1 MYPHAMKV
9 QQNGDKCHA
18 AIPSPEKREHLKILS
33 NFFHVH
39 CCSTNYVALSVIVIT
54 SHSPS
59 THT

>member
-33 NFFHVH
+33 NSFHVH
-39 CCSTNYVALSVIVIT
+39 CCSTNYVALSV
-54 SHSPS
+54 
-59 THT
+59 